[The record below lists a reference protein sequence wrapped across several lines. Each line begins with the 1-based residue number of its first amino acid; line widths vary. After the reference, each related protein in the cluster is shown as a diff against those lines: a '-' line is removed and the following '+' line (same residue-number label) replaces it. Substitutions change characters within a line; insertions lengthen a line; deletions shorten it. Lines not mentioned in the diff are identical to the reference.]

1 MYAVIRTG
9 GKQYRV
15 SEGDT
20 LRVEKLDA
28 ELGAAIDFEQVL
40 MIADTDDIQV
50 GTPLIGGSIVSA
62 EVTGQGR
69 GRKIE
74 VRKFKRRKNYHRCH
88 GHRQHYTEVKITRI
102 GAGTGVTDSL
112 GNPHHGA

>member
-28 ELGAAIDFEQVL
+28 EQGTGINFDQVL
-40 MIADTDDIQV
+40 MIADAGNIQV
-50 GTPLIGGSIVSA
+50 GTPLIEGGRVSA
-62 EVTGQGR
+62 EVLGQGR
-69 GRKIE
+69 SRKIE

-88 GHRQHYTEVKITRI
+88 GHRQHYTEVRITRI
-102 GAGTGVTDSL
+102 AAGVGS
-112 GNPHHGA
+112 

>member
-28 ELGAAIDFEQVL
+28 EPGAAIDFEQVL
-40 MIADTDDIQV
+40 MIADADDIQV
-50 GTPLIGGSIVSA
+50 GTPLIDGSIVSA

-102 GAGTGVTDSL
+102 GAGTGVTDSR
-112 GNPHHGA
+112 GIPDHGA